1 MLSETVTLLATGDNI
16 PCRDDYDALYQHV
29 APLLRSAD
37 ISFGQLETVLIDKAI
52 EDLYPYVAAQARMPC
67 SSDPDAAPAMKR
79 SGYDVVSF
87 ASNHAL
93 DYGRTHFLNT
103 LGYLRAA
110 GLEVIGAGE
119 TEEAARRF
127 SVVERKGTKVA
138 FLGYCTI
145 LPQDYWAQEARP
157 GVNPARG
164 HIFYEQIEHDQPGT
178 PCRIHSFAH
187 RGDKARML
195 ADIRKAK
202 ELADVVVVSMHWG
215 IHFTEAEVAEYQFEY
230 AHDAI
235 DAGADL
241 ILGHHAHIL
250 KPIEVYKGKVIFY
263 SLGNFAIEDPNNMP
277 RDLNTLRQNMRTSK
291 KHQEMAKI
299 REGFGAGSEKKTFP
313 PDCYYT
319 MIAKIEI
326 KDRAIARVS
335 YLPAYIPEDLNPYV
349 VKADEPLF
357 DAINGYMARI
367 NARMGIPVSYAV
379 EGDEVVISA
388 AKE

>member
-1 MLSETVTLLATGDNI
+1 MPKDTITLLATGDNI
-16 PCRDDYDALYQHV
+16 PSREDYDTLYQHV
-29 APLLRSAD
+29 APILRDAD
-37 ISFGQLETVLIDKAI
+37 ISFGQVETVLIDKAI

-67 SSDPDAAPAMKR
+67 SSDPDVAPGMKR
-79 SGYDVVSF
+79 AGFDIVSF

-93 DYGRTHFLNT
+93 DYGRVHFLNT
-103 LGYLRAA
+103 IRYLRDA

-119 TEEAARRF
+119 NEADARRY
-127 SVVERKGTKVA
+127 SVMERKGVKIA

-157 GVNPARG
+157 GMNPARG
-164 HIFYEQIEHDQPGT
+164 HTYYEQIEHDQPGT
-178 PCRIHSFAH
+178 PCRVHSWAH
-187 RGDKARML
+187 KGDKARML
-195 ADIRKAK
+195 EDIRKAK
-202 ELADVVVVSMHWG
+202 SETDIVVVSMHWG
-215 IHFTEAEVAEYQFEY
+215 IHFTEAEIAEYQVEY

-263 SLGNFAIEDPNNMP
+263 SLGNFAMEDPNNMA
-277 RDLNTLRQNMRTSK
+277 RDNATLRQDMRTSK

-299 REGFGAGSEKKTFP
+299 RAGFGTGDTKKTFP

-326 KDRAIARVS
+326 RDKAIARVS
-335 YLPAYIPEDLNPYV
+335 YLPAYIPEEFNPYV
-349 VKADEPLF
+349 LHAGDSLF
-357 DAINGYMARI
+357 DEVNAYMEKINGIA
-367 NARMGIPVSYAV
+367 GIPIRYTP
-379 EGDEVVISA
+379 EGDEVIISP
-388 AKE
+388 EE